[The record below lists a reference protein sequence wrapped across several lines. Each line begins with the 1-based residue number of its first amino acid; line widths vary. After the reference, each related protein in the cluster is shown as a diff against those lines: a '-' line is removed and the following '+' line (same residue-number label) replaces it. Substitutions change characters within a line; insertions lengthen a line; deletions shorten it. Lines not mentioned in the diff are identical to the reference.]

1 MKTTTSVKVFRNTVL
16 FFAFCGV
23 MLLGAQQA
31 KAAVEV
37 FVSISPQ
44 KWLSDRIG
52 GQHLATGVLIQKGQ
66 DPHTFEPTPRQVEA
80 LTRSQ
85 LYFTIGL
92 EFEEQIIAKILQS
105 SAKLQIVDSTAGL
118 EKMAM
123 VEHGHHGEEGTHHE
137 DPGKEEHHEDGHG
150 HDHAGLDP
158 HVWLSPVNLKIMAAE
173 MAKSLIAVDPQNSG
187 DYTANLDQLS
197 RELDEL
203 DRKIAAQ
210 LQPYAGAT
218 FFVFHPSFGYFAKRY
233 GLQQEAVEVEGKSPT
248 PKQLSGLI
256 TEVKADGVKV
266 IFVQPQF
273 DPRSGQAVA
282 TAIGGEVVPLDAL
295 AEDVIGNL
303 ETIAAKISA
312 ALAKK

>member
-1 MKTTTSVKVFRNTVL
+1 MITSTSSKVFRNTVL
-16 FFAFCGV
+16 FFALCGA
-23 MLLGAQQA
+23 LILGAQQA
-31 KAAVEV
+31 QAAVEV
-37 FVSISPQ
+37 FVSIPPQ

-52 GQHLATGVLIQKGQ
+52 GEHITTGVLVRKGQ
-66 DPHTFEPTPRQVEA
+66 DPHTFEPTPKLVEA
-80 LTRSQ
+80 LTRSR

-92 EFEEQIIAKILQS
+92 EFEEQVIAKIRQS
-105 SAKLQIVDSTAGL
+105 SANLKIVDSVAGI

-123 VEHGHHGEEGTHHE
+123 AERDHDGEGRHHG
-137 DPGKEEHHEDGHG
+137 DGHDN
-150 HDHAGLDP
+150 DHAALDP
-158 HVWLSPVNLKIMAAE
+158 HVWLSPVNLKIIAADMART
-173 MAKSLIAVDPQNSG
+173 LIAADPQHSSA
-187 DYTANLDQLS
+187 YAANLDQLS

-233 GLQQEAVEVEGKSPT
+233 GLQQEAVEVEGKTPT

-256 TEVKADGVKV
+256 AEAKADRVKV

-273 DPRSGQAVA
+273 DPHSGQAVA
-282 TAIGGEVVPLDAL
+282 TAIGGDVVPLDPL
-295 AEDVIGNL
+295 AEDVAENL
-303 ETIAAKISA
+303 ETIAARISS

>member
-1 MKTTTSVKVFRNTVL
+1 MFFMSGDDNMNTTTSVKVFRNTVL
-16 FFAFCGV
+16 FFALCGA
-23 MLLGAQQA
+23 MILGVQQA
-31 KAAVEV
+31 RAAVEV
-37 FVSISPQ
+37 FVSIPPQ

-52 GQHLATGVLIQKGQ
+52 GEHLTTGVLVRKGQ
-66 DPHTFEPTPRQVEA
+66 EPHTFEPTPKLVEA
-80 LTRSQ
+80 LTRSR
-85 LYFTIGL
+85 LYFTVGL
-92 EFEEQIIAKILQS
+92 EFEEQVIAKIKQS
-105 SAKLQIVDSTAGL
+105 SANLKIVDSVAGI

-123 VEHGHHGEEGTHHE
+123 EEHDHEEEGQHH
-137 DPGKEEHHEDGHG
+137 GHG
-150 HDHAGLDP
+150 HANDQAGLDP

-173 MAKSLIAVDPQNSG
+173 MAKAFIAADPQHGSA
-187 DYTANLDQLS
+187 YTANLDQLN

-248 PKQLSGLI
+248 PKQLSDLI
-256 TEVKADGVKV
+256 AEARADGVKV

-273 DPRSGQAVA
+273 DPHSGQAVA
-282 TAIGGEVVPLDAL
+282 TAIGGDVVPLDAL

-303 ETIAAKISA
+303 ETIAARISA
-312 ALAKK
+312 ALAKE